1 MNRMADT
8 HTAESPLEAAAGA
21 AGPHATD
28 AFELLANETRLAILL
43 ALWEAYDPR
52 ANHNTMSFSDL
63 LDRVGYDSPG
73 NFSYHLEQLE
83 GQFVQRSPDDEGYEL
98 RTTGLKLVRAV
109 IAGAGVH
116 ETDRG
121 PTELDDECPLCG
133 SRIAITYRDGVMY
146 LLCTECEGRHPDRH
160 ALDGVVSAMK
170 FDPAGV
176 TDRTPKELLAAVFVA
191 QHRHIRTM
199 FEGLCSACSGPVD
212 ATLDVCSNHD
222 SDGVCQECGREFRS
236 WVHFQC
242 RVCKDHHGTA
252 PASIPLFHPA
262 VIAFYHD
269 HDVSTQLHADDVE
282 RVQDVIEL
290 LMKNHDMEVVS
301 EDPPRVEV
309 TVSYGGDHLYLS
321 IDETVTVVD
330 VSQ

>member
-1 MNRMADT
+1 MGDT
-8 HTAESPLEAAAGA
+8 QTAESPLEAAAGA

-52 ANHNTMSFSDL
+52 APDSLMSFSEL

-83 GQFVQRSPDDEGYEL
+83 GQFIRRDSEGEGYEL
-98 RTTGLKLVRAV
+98 RVTGLKIVQAIV
-109 IAGAGVH
+109 AGAGVH
-116 ETDRG
+116 ETTRS
-121 PTELDDECPLCG
+121 PVEIDDECPLCG
-133 SRIAITYRDGVMY
+133 SRIATTYRDGVVY
-146 LLCTECEGRHPDRH
+146 VICTECEGRHPDRH
-160 ALDGVVSAMK
+160 AIDGVVSAMK

-176 TDRTPKELLAAVFVA
+176 TDRTPEELLAAVGVA

-199 FEGLCSACSGPVD
+199 FEGLCSACSGPID
-212 ATLDVCSNHD
+212 ATLEVCATHD
-222 SDGVCQECGREFRS
+222 ADGVCPDCGREFRS
-236 WVHFQC
+236 WVYFQC

-262 VIAFYHD
+262 VVAFYHD
-269 HDVSTQLHADDVE
+269 HGVSTQVHAEDFE
-282 RVQDVIEL
+282 RVHDVMN
-290 LMKNHDMEVVS
+290 LMDNHEIEVVS
-301 EDPPRVEV
+301 EEPPRVDV
-309 TVSYGGDHLYLS
+309 TVSCEGDQIRLT

-330 VSQ
+330 VSR

>member
-1 MNRMADT
+1 MSDMAET

-21 AGPHATD
+21 AGPRATE

-52 ANHNTMSFSDL
+52 ATNNVMSFSDL

-83 GQFVQRSPDDEGYEL
+83 GQFIKGGPEGDGYEL
-98 RTTGLKLVRAV
+98 RTTGLKFVRSV
-109 IAGAGVH
+109 VAGAGLH
-116 ETDRG
+116 ETTHG
-121 PTELDDECPLCG
+121 PSEIDVDCPLCG
-133 SRIAITYRDGVMY
+133 SRTATTYRDGVMY
-146 LLCTECEGRHPDRH
+146 LVCTECEGRHPDRH
-160 ALDGVVSAMK
+160 GMDSVLSAMK

-176 TDRTPKELLAAVFVA
+176 PDRTPTELLAAVGVA

-212 ATLDVCSNHD
+212 AGLEVCSEHNPG
-222 SDGVCQECGREFRS
+222 GVCPNCGREFS
-236 WVHFQC
+236 AWVHFQC

-262 VIAFYHD
+262 VVAFYHD
-269 HDVSTQLHADDVE
+269 HGVSTQLHADDFE
-282 RVQDVIEL
+282 RVQRVMEL
-290 LMKNHDMEVVS
+290 MENHEIAVVS
-301 EDPPRVEV
+301 EDPPRVDV
-309 TVSYGGDHLYLS
+309 TVAYEGDQLRLT